1 MTDATA
7 GMPDDITGATLTSAA
22 ISPAKGFSRGG
33 YDAQEVDRFL
43 RLGAAAVDRL
53 NGRLV
58 AAEQRLREAGAQI
71 QELRDRIER
80 DSRTNEVQHAISV
93 LTTAQITADSTV
105 AQADE
110 YSARVMTEARD
121 LYDDARRDAAV
132 LQQETE
138 DKSRAVYEDALQ
150 RVADVERENQQRL
163 AQLTLAAVSAQ
174 NELDEQT
181 TYLRTLRDAASIQM
195 QKFLEGMLDHVAEEY
210 GRAHPMAAGAAGAAR
225 VPAAGRSVAATPGR
239 TQARRSRRNQR
250 LPRRPGTPSA
260 PTPKRRTPGI
270 DDVAAVSLGP
280 DSQVSTQVSE
290 ARTQN
295 DPGD

>member
-22 ISPAKGFSRGG
+22 FSPAKGFSRGG

-210 GRAHPMAAGAAGAAR
+210 GRAHPMAAEAAGAAR
-225 VPAAGRSVAATPGR
+225 LPAARRSVAATPGTR
-239 TQARRSRRNQR
+239 ARRSRRNQR

-280 DSQVSTQVSE
+280 DSRESTQVSE